1 MTLHIVGEYDRKVL
15 FSLLCAYKILNPIH
29 ANERGLSNFT
39 SHNSQI
45 TSLYDVME
53 NDNDMT
59 LSVMKEQFNHFR
71 IRKSIKKN
79 TKIHWHGGEPQGAI
93 FLCRVC

>member
-1 MTLHIVGEYDRKVL
+1 MAFHIVGEYDRKVL
-15 FSLLCAYKILNPIH
+15 FPLLCVYKILNLIN
-29 ANERGLSNFT
+29 ANERGLGSFT

-59 LSVMKEQFNHFR
+59 LSVMKEQINHLR
-71 IRKSIKKN
+71 
-79 TKIHWHGGEPQGAI
+79 TKEIN
-93 FLCRVC
+93 

>member
-1 MTLHIVGEYDRKVL
+1 MALHIVGEYDRKVL
-15 FSLLCAYKILNPIH
+15 FPLLCAYNILNLIN
-29 ANERGLSNFT
+29 ANERGIGNFT

-59 LSVMKEQFNHFR
+59 LSMMKEQFNHF
-71 IRKSIKKN
+71 K
-79 TKIHWHGGEPQGAI
+79 TKEVK
-93 FLCRVC
+93 F